1 MVSVLVLASCGPRGG
16 TDVGNGATVTF
27 DLRGFEEK
35 PKDPE
40 DAQQNSL
47 VLTSGTRVDEL
58 WVVVDR
64 FKLSAKGKCAKDD
77 VPEND
82 EFDAKGPFVAE
93 ILSTGV
99 LGSLPMAS
107 VPEGEYCR
115 FEMRLHELSE
125 AEAPASAPSDLVGFA
140 VLMRGQRADGTP
152 FTVRTKQP
160 VQFRLDATEST
171 FSVSDGRPFLLGF
184 ELSRL
189 VQSLDLATVE
199 GDEILVDPM
208 NDPERLKDF
217 DEALRHAPRLFEDL
231 DGDGDL
237 SEQETNSAL
246 AEGQSDDD

>member
-1 MVSVLVLASCGPRGG
+1 MLALASCGPRSG

-27 DLRGFEEK
+27 DLRGFEDK
-35 PKDPE
+35 PNDPE

-47 VLTSGTRVDEL
+47 LLTGGTRVDEV

-77 VPEND
+77 VPDND

-140 VLMRGQRADGTP
+140 VLMRGERADGTP
-152 FTVRTKQP
+152 FMVRTNHP
-160 VQFRLDATEST
+160 VHFRLDATESS

-189 VQSLDLATVE
+189 VQSLDLATLE
-199 GDEILVDPM
+199 GDEILVDSM
-208 NDPERLKDF
+208 NHAERLKDF
-217 DEALRHAPRLFEDL
+217 DKALRHAPRLFEDQ

-237 SEQETNSAL
+237 SEKEISDAL
-246 AEGQSDDD
+246 AEGQSEDD